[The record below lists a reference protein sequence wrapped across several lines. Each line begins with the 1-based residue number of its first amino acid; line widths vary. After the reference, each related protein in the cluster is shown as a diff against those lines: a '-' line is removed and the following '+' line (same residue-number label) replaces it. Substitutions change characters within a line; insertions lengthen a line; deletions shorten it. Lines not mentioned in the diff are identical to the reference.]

1 MVIGGDIL
9 SIIVNLL
16 LFIIILGVI
25 VFVHEFGHFIFAK
38 ITGVYVYEFAIG
50 MGPKIWGFK
59 KGETDYNVRAIPIG
73 GFCQL
78 AGEDLGDD
86 DLKKVPKKRRL
97 QSKTAFQRF
106 LIMVFGPMNNFIL
119 AVVLLFFIA
128 LIWGGSTMEPVITSV
143 EGNSAAEGK
152 LYIQDRVVKI
162 NGHKISTS
170 DDISLYL
177 AIANPEKGSTFTVSR
192 NGKEQTV
199 KVVPKKIKEDDT
211 ETYRYGIGMKQDKM
225 TGIGG
230 AFVYTIKKTVSVF
243 KQMFVTVGY
252 LFTGG
257 IRLNQLSGPVGIY
270 SIVGE
275 QSKGGI
281 ANLLYLTAFLS
292 INVGFINLLPI
303 PAFDGGHILFI
314 IIEKIKGSPVDPDLE
329 NKIHTIFLILLMLLM
344 IVITFNDI
352 LRLF

>member
-1 MVIGGDIL
+1 M
-9 SIIVNLL
+9 SIIINLL
-16 LFIIILGVI
+16 LFILILGVI
-25 VFVHEFGHFIFAK
+25 VFVHEFGHFLFAK

-50 MGPKIWGFK
+50 MGPKIWGFQ
-59 KGETDYNVRAIPIG
+59 KGETEYNLRAIPIG

-78 AGEDLGDD
+78 AGEDLDDD

-97 QSKTAFQRF
+97 QSKTAWERF

-119 AVVLLFFIA
+119 AVLLLFFIA
-128 LIWGGSTMEPVITSV
+128 LIWGGSTMNPTITSI
-143 EGNSAAEGK
+143 EKGSAAEASELK
-152 LYIQDRVVKI
+152 AQDKVLRI
-162 NGHKISTS
+162 DNHKVSTS

-177 AIANPEKGSTFTVSR
+177 AVSNPKKGTKFLISRDGEEHTITVKPKEIK
-192 NGKEQTV
+192 NGKDV
-199 KVVPKKIKEDDT
+199 S
-211 ETYRYGIGMKQDKM
+211 YHYGIGIQQKK
-225 TGIGG
+225 TKGFIS
-230 AFVYTIKKTVSVF
+230 AFVYTGKKTVSIF
-243 KQMFVTVGY
+243 KQMFVTVAY

-270 SIVGE
+270 SIVGQ

-314 IIEKIKGSPVDPDLE
+314 VIEKIKGSPVDPEIE
-329 NKIHTIFLILLMLLM
+329 NKIHTVFLVLLMILM
-344 IVITFNDI
+344 IVITFNDV
-352 LRLF
+352 LRLFQ